1 MNSDKIFE
9 VKVNFDFAE
18 QKKRQTHEWTLLSRA
33 ASASPLTLAV
43 KLIIGVLAIAAAV
56 VFFIF
61 TDEGNKFGIAAVT
74 AIVIAAICISGAVT
88 DMALTR
94 IKRKKTLAKLDEH
107 LKETFGKLP
116 ETCEMTFTFGN
127 NVTITAEDTVTAAE
141 YSECYAVEFENFVAV
156 DFGDSCCYC
165 FSSEE
170 LGDKCA
176 RIKKLLK
183 KHGERYQYLLRK
195 DFGAYRLE
203 IEPKENSQNAAK

>member
-9 VKVNFDFAE
+9 VKVNFEYAE

-94 IKRKKTLAKLDEH
+94 IKRKKRLRNST
-107 LKETFGKLP
+107 
-116 ETCEMTFTFGN
+116 N
-127 NVTITAEDTVTAAE
+127 I
-141 YSECYAVEFENFVAV
+141 
-156 DFGDSCCYC
+156 
-165 FSSEE
+165 
-170 LGDKCA
+170 
-176 RIKKLLK
+176 LK
-183 KHGERYQYLLRK
+183 KHSENC
-195 DFGAYRLE
+195 
-203 IEPKENSQNAAK
+203 PKPAK